1 MAAPNLIN
9 ISTVIGKTRA
19 DWCTTTFVI
28 ILDNGANTSQVI
40 RINSL
45 FVTNVGLADAG
56 VFVDLLRSGL
66 SFHIAYNNVIS
77 TGSTTV
83 LMGKDTGIY
92 LEEGDSLRIRASA
105 ASTLQYAVSYEVIS

>member
-1 MAAPNLIN
+1 MAAPNLIS

-19 DWCTTTFVI
+19 DWCTTSFVT
-28 ILDNGANTSQVI
+28 ILENGANTGQVI

-56 VFVDLLRSGL
+56 AFVDLLRSGL
-66 SFHIAYNNVIS
+66 SFYMSYNNLIS

-105 ASTLQYAVSYEVIS
+105 SSTLQYMVSYELIS